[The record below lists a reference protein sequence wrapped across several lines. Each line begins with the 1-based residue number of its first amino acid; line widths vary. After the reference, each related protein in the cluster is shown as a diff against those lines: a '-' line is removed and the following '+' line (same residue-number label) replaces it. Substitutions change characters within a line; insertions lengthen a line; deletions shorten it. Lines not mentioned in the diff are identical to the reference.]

1 MNSYTITNPI
11 KLHIRNLLYRRN
23 ISILCLLMNTIV
35 IAAPSDHGRYDVLDS
50 NHSNGITSLIIFGA
64 IVFLAIIYIA
74 FKSNSDKSSTKIQ
87 SKSFNRQANNK
98 TTQTENKQYSS
109 FGPYFETCS
118 KCRGL
123 GWVEGR
129 KLRWDEKGYHECS
142 NCNGYG
148 HILSSYAQ
156 YLHKDLE
163 RLKKESNPIAK
174 AMAYKRFKEEVE
186 KSPTCPQCN
195 GVGRFCDFD
204 VVEDRL
210 FNERYVKDICPKCK
224 GTGKLYYK

>member
-1 MNSYTITNPI
+1 MNSYTITNPT
-11 KLHIRNLLYRRN
+11 KLHIRNCLLRIN

-50 NHSNGITSLIIFGA
+50 SQSNGINSIIIFGV
-64 IVFLAIIYIA
+64 IVVLAIIYIA
-74 FKSNSDKSSTKIQ
+74 SKSNSDKSSTKIQ
-87 SKSFNRQANNK
+87 NTSPNRKTPYK
-98 TTQTENKQYSS
+98 TTKTENKQYSS

-118 KCRGL
+118 KCKGL

-129 KLRWDEKGYHECS
+129 KLHWDEKGYHECS

-163 RLKKESNPIAK
+163 RSRNETNPIAK
-174 AMAYKRFKEEVE
+174 AMAHQRFKEEVE
-186 KSPTCPQCN
+186 KSPTCSQCN
-195 GVGRFCDFD
+195 GVGRIYDFD
-204 VVEDRL
+204 IVEDRL
-210 FNERYVKDICPKCK
+210 FNERYVKEICPKCK